1 MKTNTGFNCSQA
13 KDMFPD
19 YLTGDLPEESNALL
33 RQHIATCT
41 SCQDELQEL
50 TSTWAQLGVLPEQE
64 PSANLRHNFYTMLES
79 YKEGLTHENVFQR
92 FFKGISRALSQ
103 PVYQMVFT
111 ILFLVIGFGSGIYIS
126 SGSNAAGTDTTH
138 SKEMAQLRHEVKQ
151 MRQQVALAMLDQPS
165 PHKRLKAI
173 SYTTAVD
180 SPNAEVLDALLDTL
194 NNDENDNVRLSAV
207 DALYLFAHHPRV
219 KQGII
224 DSLPK
229 QTSPLVQVAIIDLMV
244 EMREKKAADALKKL
258 IKNNKLNP
266 AVKKR
271 AENVIRQMI

>member
-1 MKTNTGFNCSQA
+1 MKPKTNIDFNCSQA
-13 KDMFPD
+13 KEMFPD
-19 YLTGDLPEESNALL
+19 YLTGDLAEESSAVL
-33 RQHIATCT
+33 RQHVSVCA

-64 PSANLRHNFYTMLES
+64 PSANLRKNFYTMLES
-79 YKEGLTHENVFQR
+79 YKEGMSRENIFQR
-92 FFKGISRALSQ
+92 FFKGFSGILARPA
-103 PVYQMVFT
+103 YQVAFT
-111 ILFLVIGFGSGIYIS
+111 IVFLVIGFGGGMFFT
-126 SGSNAAGTDTTH
+126 SGSDKSDPVQNAEIT
-138 SKEMAQLRHEVKQ
+138 ELRREVRQ

-173 SYTTAVD
+173 SYTAAVD
-180 SPNAEVLDALLDTL
+180 SPDIEVLDALLNTL

-207 DALYLFAHHPRV
+207 EALYLFAHHPRV

-224 DSLPK
+224 DTLPR

-244 EMREKKAADALKKL
+244 EMREKKAADALKTL
-258 IKNNKLNP
+258 IQNNKLNP

-271 AENVIRQMI
+271 AQNVMQQMI